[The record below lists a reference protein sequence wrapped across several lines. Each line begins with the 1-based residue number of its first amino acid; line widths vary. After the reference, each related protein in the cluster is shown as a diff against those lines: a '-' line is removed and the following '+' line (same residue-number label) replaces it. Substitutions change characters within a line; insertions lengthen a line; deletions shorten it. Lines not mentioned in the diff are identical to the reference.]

1 MDSELG
7 IYFTERYSSETAEE
21 LQYYSNLKRRL
32 ISSLELIVDENNEG
46 QKRQYQNAMNYFAN
60 IAKPKVFSAS
70 VDNILIQMEKQFE
83 DLVCVLEDNGTH
95 NAKELTVFELMK
107 RTEFIEKKYKTEK

>member
-7 IYFTERYSSETAEE
+7 IYFPERYSSDAGEE
-21 LQYYSNLKRRL
+21 LQYYSNLKRR
-32 ISSLELIVDENNEG
+32 IVAELELIVDNENES
-46 QKRQYQNAMNYFAN
+46 QKRQYQSAMNYFAN
-60 IAKPKVFSAS
+60 IAKPKVFSS
-70 VDNILIQMEKQFE
+70 SINNILIQQEKQFE

-107 RTEFIEKKYKTEK
+107 RVEFIERKYKTEK